1 MVTGRNVES
10 VGQFF
15 HAYLQNPFYSWVGSM
30 VNTTHKWPRKE
41 DRLKKTTKIDRQKTT
56 IKDAA
61 TTTTT
66 STTVT
71 PTYACNICEKNQ
83 KIHQNSLF
91 TDRNDVGDFERRSSS
106 HFMFDRVT
114 SVLPTRSTTVDYH
127 VELKH
132 QKWNFNVSIR

>member
-10 VGQFF
+10 VGHLFL
-15 HAYLQNPFYSWVGSM
+15 AYFQNPVWIGSRM
-30 VNTTHKWPRKE
+30 VNGTHKWSKKD
-41 DRLKKTTKIDRQKTT
+41 DRYKKTTKLDRQKT
-56 IKDAA
+56 IKE
-61 TTTTT
+61 TTSTSTTTT
-66 STTVT
+66 SAT
-71 PTYACNICEKNQ
+71 PTYYCNICEKNQ

-91 TDRNDVGDFERRSSS
+91 TDRNDVGDFERKSSS